1 MLKIKDLYVRYGGIQ
16 ALKGISFEVP
26 KGKVVTLIGANGAGK
41 STSLK
46 AICGLVQP
54 NGGEID
60 FKRNSILGQKTA
72 DIIKKGITLVP
83 EGRRVFPDLTVR
95 ENLLLGAYARSDL
108 KMIEKDVGWVYSLF
122 PRLSEREQQLAG
134 TLSGGEQQMLA
145 VGRALM
151 SRPQLLMMDEPS
163 LGLAP
168 VLVQDIFA
176 TIRRLNAEGM
186 TILLIEQNAKA
197 ALELANYGYVLE
209 TGRVALSGTGP
220 ELLTDDRVRQVY
232 LGES

>member
-1 MLKIKDLYVRYGGIQ
+1 VLKIKDLYVRYGGIQ

-122 PRLSEREQQLAG
+122 PA
-134 TLSGGEQQMLA
+134 
-145 VGRALM
+145 
-151 SRPQLLMMDEPS
+151 
-163 LGLAP
+163 
-168 VLVQDIFA
+168 
-176 TIRRLNAEGM
+176 
-186 TILLIEQNAKA
+186 
-197 ALELANYGYVLE
+197 
-209 TGRVALSGTGP
+209 
-220 ELLTDDRVRQVY
+220 
-232 LGES
+232 